1 MIKTDDV
8 INSWEVSSLLDFI
21 SQFKLEK
28 YFLKVFKDKK
38 DIQDIYES
46 DYYDSDDYHI
56 EEWLEQDKKLYTI
69 NEINDGSDCIEFWE
83 INEVKKDEKV

>member
-1 MIKTDDV
+1 MTLVVDDV

-21 SQFKLEK
+21 SQFEIEK

-56 EEWLEQDKKLYTI
+56 QEWLEQDKKFYTMR
-69 NEINDGSDCIEFWE
+69 EVNDRNGQIEYWE
-83 INEVKKDEKV
+83 INEVEK

>member
-1 MIKTDDV
+1 MTLVVDDV
-8 INSWEVSSLLDFI
+8 INAWEVSSLLDFI
-21 SQFKLEK
+21 SQFEIEK

-56 EEWLEQDKKLYTI
+56 QEWLEQDKKFYTMR
-69 NEINDGSDCIEFWE
+69 EVNDRNGQIEYWE
-83 INEVKKDEKV
+83 INEVKK

>member
-1 MIKTDDV
+1 MTLVVDDV
-8 INSWEVSSLLDFI
+8 INAWEVSSLLDFI
-21 SQFKLEK
+21 SQFEIEK

-56 EEWLEQDKKLYTI
+56 QEWLEQDKKFYTMR
-69 NEINDGSDCIEFWE
+69 EVNDRNGQIEYWE
-83 INEVKKDEKV
+83 INEVEK